1 MATQFSS
8 QGTKRPAPR
17 WWRTTERIIVL
28 AFIPAATMV
37 IQSWGFEDEK
47 LTLRLNLLIVVVL
60 GALVKGI
67 GMALIDTDDNY
78 VSNLSDRDQ
87 EKVDINPI
95 ATPLP
100 TDPKP

>member
-1 MATQFSS
+1 MATQFST

-28 AFIPAATMV
+28 AIIPAATV
-37 IQSWGFEDEK
+37 FIQSWGFDDEK
-47 LTLRLNLLIVVVL
+47 LALRLNLLIVVVL
-60 GALVKGI
+60 GAVVKGI

-87 EKVDINPI
+87 EGIIDVNNTTRDK
-95 ATPLP
+95 TK
-100 TDPKP
+100 T